1 MLRQEGERF
10 WVQLGD
16 ESKLEIPLQEIER
29 ILVFGNIQLSAAVI
43 GTCLR
48 CHISV
53 IFLSQT
59 GSYKGHL
66 YSAQFCDLQ
75 AQKAQFRLQED
86 EDFSLTVALGIVRG
100 KLWNSRQLLWRLN
113 RKRMLESVRLV
124 IDDLDG
130 YLTQIDAVKELDA
143 LRGYEGIAAA
153 RYFLALGQL
162 IVNSAFSF
170 TERNRRP
177 PKDPFNSLLSF
188 GYTLLFNNVLSLILA
203 EGLHPYLGNLHG
215 SQKKE
220 LFLGFD
226 LVEEFRSPIVDS
238 LVMALVNKKAFSP
251 TDFTWPDAEGGVFLT
266 DPARRLFIQR
276 FEDRLNEEISHPDVQ
291 AKVSFR
297 RAIQLQVQRYQRCLL
312 EGIPYEAFLRSV

>member
-1 MLRQEGERF
+1 
-10 WVQLGD
+10 
-16 ESKLEIPLQEIER
+16 
-29 ILVFGNIQLSAAVI
+29 
-43 GTCLR
+43 
-48 CHISV
+48 
-53 IFLSQT
+53 
-59 GSYKGHL
+59 
-66 YSAQFCDLQ
+66 
-75 AQKAQFRLQED
+75 
-86 EDFSLTVALGIVRG
+86 
-100 KLWNSRQLLWRLN
+100 
-113 RKRMLESVRLV
+113 
-124 IDDLDG
+124 
-130 YLTQIDAVKELDA
+130 
-143 LRGYEGIAAA
+143 
-153 RYFLALGQL
+153 
-162 IVNSAFSF
+162 
-170 TERNRRP
+170 
-177 PKDPFNSLLSF
+177 
-188 GYTLLFNNVLSLILA
+188 LA